1 MDGEKKLRRPS
12 VQIMGRR
19 DPETCGV
26 WSNTTICPV
35 TMNLPTRMLESAF
48 KRICLRLRRPDRPV
62 CIKCNGKKMPDG
74 LEFIDLE
81 NKEKKE
87 TDMGQESTPG
97 ICDLCGEAKN
107 LKTTRGKKC
116 CPTCEFIWRAANNTP
131 ARVVDAVRIAQGEDY
146 IRQFAP
152 KTIEKKCDCGSVR
165 EDLINAQRRLHA
177 AEQVIEN
184 VRIILGVED
193 KDESVLDGASRH
205 QRRLQ
210 KAVAIWEETCVA
222 LDVDQ
227 SKIDDLPAVADK
239 IMKELKMMRDF
250 YNDFPQRTSSD
261 SSREGV
267 LLDLALD
274 ALSGKISG
282 IDAERIAALR

>member
-116 CPTCEFIWRAANNTP
+116 CPTCEFIWRAANNTRP
-131 ARVVDAVRIAQGEDY
+131 EWSMPFALHRV
-146 IRQFAP
+146 
-152 KTIEKKCDCGSVR
+152 
-165 EDLINAQRRLHA
+165 
-177 AEQVIEN
+177 
-184 VRIILGVED
+184 
-193 KDESVLDGASRH
+193 
-205 QRRLQ
+205 
-210 KAVAIWEETCVA
+210 
-222 LDVDQ
+222 
-227 SKIDDLPAVADK
+227 KI
-239 IMKELKMMRDF
+239 
-250 YNDFPQRTSSD
+250 
-261 SSREGV
+261 
-267 LLDLALD
+267 
-274 ALSGKISG
+274 ISG
-282 IDAERIAALR
+282 NSLLRQSRKNATADRCART

>member
-1 MDGEKKLRRPS
+1 M
-12 VQIMGRR
+12 
-19 DPETCGV
+19 
-26 WSNTTICPV
+26 
-35 TMNLPTRMLESAF
+35 
-48 KRICLRLRRPDRPV
+48 
-62 CIKCNGKKMPDG
+62 
-74 LEFIDLE
+74 
-81 NKEKKE
+81 
-87 TDMGQESTPG
+87 
-97 ICDLCGEAKN
+97 
-107 LKTTRGKKC
+107 
-116 CPTCEFIWRAANNTP
+116 
-131 ARVVDAVRIAQGEDY
+131 
-146 IRQFAP
+146 
-152 KTIEKKCDCGSVR
+152 R